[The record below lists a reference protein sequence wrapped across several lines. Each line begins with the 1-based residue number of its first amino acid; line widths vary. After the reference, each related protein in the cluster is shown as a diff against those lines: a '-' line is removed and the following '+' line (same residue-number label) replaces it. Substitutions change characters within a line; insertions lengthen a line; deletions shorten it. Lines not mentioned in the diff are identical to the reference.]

1 MNLFE
6 EVKRLDLPPG
16 EYVVIGSGILGA
28 LGIRDIADV
37 DLLVSPRVFE
47 QLRERGWVYQEIDIE
62 GRTRQKLTHGVAEAF
77 KDFWYGNINP
87 DPANMIKDA
96 QIIEGIPFLSLEKLM
111 EIKQVLNRPKDCA
124 DIALIEK
131 YLNERAKN

>member
-47 QLRERGWVYQEIDIE
+47 QLRERGWVYQEIDIDI
-62 GRTRQKLTHGVAEAF
+62 Q
-77 KDFWYGNINP
+77 
-87 DPANMIKDA
+87 MIILK
-96 QIIEGIPFLSLEKLM
+96 I
-111 EIKQVLNRPKDCA
+111 V
-124 DIALIEK
+124 
-131 YLNERAKN
+131 